1 LEIIGEE
8 KMEAEDLAEAI
19 ADLDRRE
26 RVLLMELEDVLTD
39 VSTPETSDVEDDEI
53 EEVELP
59 QVREALLRV
68 ESLPR
73 RWTRY
78 SGLYE
83 SEEYRTKAQLKLRFI
98 KNLVRTVHLRPLMMS
113 VAFVRS
119 LERVEETY
127 PDDGGRKGLNSL
139 IALHNILVND

>member
-1 LEIIGEE
+1 
-8 KMEAEDLAEAI
+8 MEGEDLAEAI

-39 VSTPETSDVEDDEI
+39 VSTPDASDVEGDEV

-78 SGLYE
+78 SSLYE
-83 SEEYRTKAQLKLRFI
+83 CVEFRRKAQLKLRFV

-139 IALHNILVND
+139 IALHNILVID

>member
-1 LEIIGEE
+1 
-8 KMEAEDLAEAI
+8 MEAENLAEAI

-26 RVLLMELEDVLTD
+26 RVLIMELEDVLTD
-39 VSTPETSDVEDDEI
+39 VSTPETSDVEDDEV

-73 RWTRY
+73 RWTSY

-83 SEEYRTKAQLKLRFI
+83 SEEYRSKAQLKLRFV
-98 KNLVRTVHLRPLMMS
+98 KNLVRTVRLRPLMMS

-139 IALHNILVND
+139 IALHNIIVNE

>member
-1 LEIIGEE
+1 
-8 KMEAEDLAEAI
+8 MEAEDLAEAI
-19 ADLDRRE
+19 VDLDRRE

-39 VSTPETSDVEDDEI
+39 VSTPDTSDVEDDEV

-59 QVREALLRV
+59 QVREVLLRV

-83 SEEYRTKAQLKLRFI
+83 SEEYRRKASLKLRFV

-113 VAFVRS
+113 IAFVRS
-119 LERVEETY
+119 LERVEDTY

>member
-1 LEIIGEE
+1 
-8 KMEAEDLAEAI
+8 MEAEDLAEVI

-26 RVLLMELEDVLTD
+26 RVLVMELEDVLTD
-39 VSTPETSDVEDDEI
+39 VSTPDTSDVEDDEV

-83 SEEYRTKAQLKLRFI
+83 SEEYRIKAQLKLRFV
-98 KNLVRTVHLRPLMMS
+98 KNLIRTVHLRPLMMS

>member
-1 LEIIGEE
+1 
-8 KMEAEDLAEAI
+8 MEAEDLAEAI
-19 ADLDRRE
+19 ADLDQRE

-39 VSTPETSDVEDDEI
+39 VSTPDTSDVEDDEV

-68 ESLPR
+68 ESIPR
-73 RWTRY
+73 RRTRY

-83 SEEYRTKAQLKLRFI
+83 SEEYRSKAQLKLRFV
-98 KNLVRTVHLRPLMMS
+98 KNLIRTVHLRPLMMS